1 MRRILC
7 RGLQASAIIALLGR
21 HRYAHLKPNGNK
33 WTTEDS
39 LLGKHPYVSCC
50 HDTID
55 LYHEWPN
62 QSPRAH
68 TQRRGDILQYRL
80 ERFAVIKRAM
90 SVELHT
96 GGQRPQQT
104 LKLDAAAMQL

>member
-62 QSPRAH
+62 QYAH
-68 TQRRGDILQYRL
+68 TPSVVATDPNTDFRALQSSSAR
-80 ERFAVIKRAM
+80 
-90 SVELHT
+90 
-96 GGQRPQQT
+96 
-104 LKLDAAAMQL
+104 